1 MDLFIRPMTE
11 QEQLYAYR
19 QSSQIAGQTGNIGYL
34 RGDFGSG
41 GEQFYTTWE
50 DIRSDFKTDTFK
62 TEFDNVV
69 NALRFDE
76 RYGLLIGDR
85 RTLAQYCA
93 RFPESLMKGS
103 DRWYGFRIESGDYSY
118 LLRLSSTQG
127 DYNFYIN
134 CYKQDFF
141 NSHMKRAENGIRF
154 ITPDYDEKF
163 RVQDGDMIR
172 IVRSDGTARELT
184 CRYIDETYVEIGNGW
199 DSIFHICQFAEEMER
214 CGNTV
219 IPLRSSLPEQCYSTL
234 LDTGMIV
241 ILKKGEM
248 GYYKTDIP
256 YTDIEEAKEIAD
268 QANEKLG
275 VTKAQAEAM
284 KAGSLFGWAVP
295 AADPANYDEQGQP
308 ILKKNRDRG
317 EAR

>member
-141 NSHMKRAENGIRF
+141 NSHMKRLGQYLSYLPVCRGDGALWEYGHTPPLLSPGAVLQHSPGHRHDRHSEKGRNGLL
-154 ITPDYDEKF
+154 
-163 RVQDGDMIR
+163 QDGYSLYGYR
-172 IVRSDGTARELT
+172 GGKRNCRSG
-184 CRYIDETYVEIGNGW
+184 
-199 DSIFHICQFAEEMER
+199 
-214 CGNTV
+214 
-219 IPLRSSLPEQCYSTL
+219 
-234 LDTGMIV
+234 
-241 ILKKGEM
+241 
-248 GYYKTDIP
+248 
-256 YTDIEEAKEIAD
+256 
-268 QANEKLG
+268 
-275 VTKAQAEAM
+275 
-284 KAGSLFGWAVP
+284 
-295 AADPANYDEQGQP
+295 
-308 ILKKNRDRG
+308 
-317 EAR
+317 